1 MNEEILSGLRISL
14 EGGYTLDSAV
24 QSFLNAGYNPAE
36 VHEAAAMLSKP
47 LSSSLT
53 QPSPQ
58 IPVQPLPKMP
68 QVSELTQETK
78 PTASPK
84 MKLLL
89 IIAIIIILL
98 IIAGTIITLLFKD
111 QIINLFTS

>member
-1 MNEEILSGLRISL
+1 MNEEILSGLRIAL
-14 EGGYTLDSAV
+14 ERGYTLDSAV

-36 VHEAAAMLSKP
+36 VHEAAATLARG
-47 LSSSLT
+47 
-53 QPSPQ
+53 PSAQ

-68 QVSELTQETK
+68 QVQEAK
-78 PTASPK
+78 PAASPK